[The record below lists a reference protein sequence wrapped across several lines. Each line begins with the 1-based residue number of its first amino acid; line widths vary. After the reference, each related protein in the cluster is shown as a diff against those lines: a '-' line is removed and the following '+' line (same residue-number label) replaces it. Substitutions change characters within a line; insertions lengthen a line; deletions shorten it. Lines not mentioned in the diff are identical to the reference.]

1 MKEHM
6 KEQLLKEKPAD
17 KESSLITI
25 PTKQA
30 IKTLKVDNIDAVE
43 CNGKQTK
50 PAIDEDFLKY
60 VDSNNINVLKCN
72 NQVKELHTVLR
83 DKETTHS
90 DFKFYS
96 DRLVTNPELTLTFT
110 IQIISLI
117 VITFK

>member
-17 KESSLITI
+17 KESSLMTI

-30 IKTLKVDNIDAVE
+30 NKTPTVVE
-43 CNGKQTK
+43 TESNGKQTK
-50 PAIDEDFLKY
+50 PTVDEDFLKY

-96 DRLVTNPELTLTFT
+96 DRLVTNLSNFTFT
-110 IQIISLI
+110 SESSA
-117 VITFK
+117 